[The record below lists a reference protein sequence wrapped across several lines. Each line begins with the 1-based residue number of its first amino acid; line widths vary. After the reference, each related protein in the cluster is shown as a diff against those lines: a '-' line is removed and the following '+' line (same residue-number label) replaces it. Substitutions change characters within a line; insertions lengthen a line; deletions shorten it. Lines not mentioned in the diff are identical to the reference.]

1 MILMKRPSPP
11 SPTAPPIPWIRI
23 SHVGDVPPGQS
34 GPIPGLR
41 TARRSRVDRKDTPLS
56 RVYSSYLGPFFSGTV
71 RVTAAVFV
79 MIRAGRV
86 VSHYSLSIALRLRR
100 LEKPGT
106 SYGLPGL
113 AAIRTARCAPSQADK
128 RLHPQPPEDTPDGSP
143 ELWRSKKGDIE
154 CILPVPGGRICA
166 FHSPAQVIA

>member
-86 VSHYSLSIALRLRR
+86 VSHYSLSIALGCDGWKNPAHRTDCPVWLRSVRPAARRHRPTNVCTRSLPKIRLMGR
-100 LEKPGT
+100 LNFG
-106 SYGLPGL
+106 
-113 AAIRTARCAPSQADK
+113 AARKGISSLFCRFRGAAYALST
-128 RLHPQPPEDTPDGSP
+128 HQPKS
-143 ELWRSKKGDIE
+143 
-154 CILPVPGGRICA
+154 
-166 FHSPAQVIA
+166 